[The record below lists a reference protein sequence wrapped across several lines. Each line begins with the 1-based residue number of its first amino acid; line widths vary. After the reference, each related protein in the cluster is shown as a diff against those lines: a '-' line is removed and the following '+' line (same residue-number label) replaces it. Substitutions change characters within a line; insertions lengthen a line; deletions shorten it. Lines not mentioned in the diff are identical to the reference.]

1 MNYIQQMNTFFRIA
15 GSAELSPSSRILY
28 LALLNKDNSLGWIP
42 TFTCSADEIKGLSG
56 LSQSA
61 FQRSR
66 QQLIEKKLIYY
77 KKRGSNR
84 APRYEIPELTNNLVL
99 SILNNT
105 PNSKTDN
112 TPNNSPNIT
121 PDNTPNTLVK
131 TNQTKSLGSSTPA
144 TPNNINNAPTRESV
158 TEKITQEFGRGLS
171 PMELKY
177 LDGLFQGSSP
187 VLVDCAL
194 QEAVLH
200 QAYSFKY
207 IASVLNAFKK
217 RGITNREQYEQTVQ
231 ERNKQNQSDQPNKP
245 VNGPDIPLFSITGG
259 T

>member
-28 LALLNKDNSLGWIP
+28 LALLNKDNSLGWIS

-66 QQLIEKKLIYY
+66 QQLIEKKLVYY

-105 PNSKTDN
+105 PNSKADN

-121 PDNTPNTLVK
+121 PDNTPL
-131 TNQTKSLGSSTPA
+131 SL
-144 TPNNINNAPTRESV
+144 IH
-158 TEKITQEFGRGLS
+158 I
-171 PMELKY
+171 
-177 LDGLFQGSSP
+177 
-187 VLVDCAL
+187 
-194 QEAVLH
+194 
-200 QAYSFKY
+200 
-207 IASVLNAFKK
+207 
-217 RGITNREQYEQTVQ
+217 
-231 ERNKQNQSDQPNKP
+231 
-245 VNGPDIPLFSITGG
+245 
-259 T
+259 